1 MRTGRNGF
9 TLLEVILGLILA
21 GLLAMLVSTYLSRG
35 ITSPDEPILRVQ
47 RAATLANGMEAV
59 LRDYAGMST
68 HTAADMT
75 SFAARVGNFQ
85 ANYGAYCADCTG
97 SVATITL
104 GGLSNAQLVTITNG
118 SGQSLSHVF
127 TVQDY

>member
-9 TLLEVILGLILA
+9 TLLEVVLGLILA

-35 ITSPDEPILRVQ
+35 ITSPDTPILRIQ

-68 HTAADMT
+68 HTDTDMT
-75 SFAARVGNFQ
+75 GFAARVNSFQ

-97 SVATITL
+97 SAATITL
-104 GGLSNAQLVTITNG
+104 GGLSNARLVTITNG